1 MRYLLLLLS
10 FLFPLATGDAD
21 PDPNAGNDDAG
32 SGDEGAGDDDAGDAG
47 DGGDDSGDDDAAAGD
62 DDAGSVSKKPAAQ
75 SDEAKEAVRLAR
87 EAQEAVRA
95 LTAPRRTDPTWEAEE
110 ARLKAADIT
119 PLEKWQIESNRTIR
133 QNAAQSQQAM
143 FAAHDLA
150 DKTAYQTQAI
160 SNPVYKKYA
169 ARVEE
174 QLAKARSTGN
184 NPPREAVLKF
194 ILGEDMLAGNFKSA
208 AKKAAGSQTPRGKT
222 PGARSDTSARG
233 GQSEREKRRARLEN
247 VLI

>member
-1 MRYLLLLLS
+1 MRYYLLLLLS

-21 PDPNAGNDDAG
+21 PDPDTGNDDAG
-32 SGDEGAGDDDAGDAG
+32 SGDEGAGDGDDGDAG
-47 DGGDDSGDDDAAAGD
+47 DGDDDSGAGDGAGD

-75 SDEAKEAVRLAR
+75 SDEAKEALRLAR
-87 EAQEAVRA
+87 EAKEALGQ

-110 ARLKAADIT
+110 ARLKSADIT
-119 PLEKWQIESNRTIR
+119 PLEKWQIESNRAIR
-133 QNAAQSQQAM
+133 QTTHQSQQAI
-143 FAAHDLA
+143 FHAQDLA
-150 DKTAYQTQAI
+150 DKTSYQTQAI

-174 QLAKARSTGN
+174 QLAKARSNGS

-194 ILGEDMLAGNFKSA
+194 ILGEDMLAANFKSTT
-208 AKKAAGSQTPRGKT
+208 KKAAGSTTPRGKT